1 MQLALKFIPGRPALL
16 AEKPVRS
23 LIVTDVHFGFEAELA
38 GKGLRVPSQAW
49 RLERSL
55 IELCEE
61 MGAEKLIFLG
71 DLKHM
76 IPLSSWIEWREMP
89 GAIRRIRELG
99 VEMMLIPGN
108 HDGDVDKILG
118 SLISYQPSRGVLI
131 DGRMR
136 IYLLHGHAWPDERV
150 LEADI
155 IVMGHLHPVVSL
167 RTDIGSIISRK
178 AWLYAHGDKKNLAEK
193 LGISSRRRGRIDLIV
208 MPAFNP
214 IVSGLSVNSLQPREN
229 LWPLVRS
236 GAFDLD
242 QAEAITLDGERL
254 GYIGYL
260 RRLLLEQ
267 EA

>member
-1 MQLALKFIPGRPALL
+1 MRFIPGQPALL
-16 AEKPVRS
+16 VEKPVRS
-23 LIVTDVHFGFEAELA
+23 LIVADVHLGFEAELA
-38 GKGLRVPSQAW
+38 EKGIRVPSQTW

-55 IELCEE
+55 IKLCEE
-61 MGAEKLIFLG
+61 VDAERLIFLG

-89 GAIRRIRELG
+89 EAIRRVRELG
-99 VEMMLIPGN
+99 VELILVPGN
-108 HDGDVDKILG
+108 HDGDVDRILED
-118 SLISYQPSRGVLI
+118 LVSYQPSRGMLI
-131 DGRMR
+131 GGRR
-136 IYLLHGHAWPDERV
+136 RVYLLHGHAWPDERA
-150 LEADI
+150 LEADV

-167 RTDIGSIISRK
+167 KTDIGSVISRR
-178 AWLYAHGDKKNLAEK
+178 AWLYARGDKGMLAEK
-193 LGISSRRRGRIDLIV
+193 LGISTRRRGGIDLIV

-214 IVSGLSVNSLQPREN
+214 IVSGLSVNSLQPREK

-236 GAFDLD
+236 GAFNLD
-242 QAEAITLDGERL
+242 QAEAITLEGERL

>member
-1 MQLALKFIPGRPALL
+1 MRLKFILGWPALL
-16 AEKPVRS
+16 VEKPTRS
-23 LIVTDVHFGFEAELA
+23 LIVADVHFGFEAELA
-38 GKGLRVPSQAW
+38 GSGIRVPSQAW

-61 MGAEKLIFLG
+61 AGAEKLIFLG

-89 GAIRRIRELG
+89 EAIRRMRELG
-99 VEMMLIPGN
+99 VELILIPGN
-108 HDGDVDKILG
+108 HDGGVDDILG
-118 SLISYQPSRGVLI
+118 DLVSYQSSRGMLI
-131 DGRMR
+131 EGGRR
-136 IYLLHGHAWPDERV
+136 IFLFHGHAWPDERV
-150 LEADI
+150 LDADV

-178 AWLYAHGDKKNLAEK
+178 VWLYASGDKKMLAEK
-193 LGISSRRRGRIDLIV
+193 LGVSSRRRGRIDLIV

-214 IVSGLSVNSLQPREN
+214 IVSGLSVNSLQPRER

-242 QAEAITLDGERL
+242 KAEAITLEGERL

-260 RRLLLEQ
+260 RRLLLER

>member
-1 MQLALKFIPGRPALL
+1 MRFILGWPALL
-16 AEKPVRS
+16 IEKPVRS
-23 LIVTDVHFGFEAELA
+23 LIVADVHFGFEAELA
-38 GKGLRVPSQAW
+38 EKGIRVPSQTW
-49 RLERSL
+49 RLERSI
-55 IELCEE
+55 IELFEE
-61 MGAEKLIFLG
+61 TGAERLIFLG

-76 IPLSSWIEWREMP
+76 VPLTSWIEWREMP
-89 GAIRRIRELG
+89 EAIRRMRELG
-99 VEMMLIPGN
+99 VEIILVPGN
-108 HDGDVDKILG
+108 HDGDVDRILG
-118 SLISYQPSRGVLI
+118 DLVSYQPSRGMLLE
-131 DGRMR
+131 GRRR

-150 LEADI
+150 LEADV

-167 RTDIGSIISRK
+167 RTDIGSVIGRK
-178 AWLYAHGDKKNLAEK
+178 IWLYVRGDKRRLAEK
-193 LGISSRRRGRIDLIV
+193 LGISMRKRGGIDLIV

-214 IVSGLSVNSLQPREN
+214 IVSGLSVNSLQPQEK

-242 QAEAITLDGERL
+242 QAEAITLEGERL